1 MTSLLHAKNFCST
14 FCCSCTTKSR
24 RYKEI
29 HSKLEAEAVESQT
42 LASELEQA
50 LAAEKEARRAEA
62 NALKEM
68 YAS

>member
-1 MTSLLHAKNFCST
+1 
-14 FCCSCTTKSR
+14 
-24 RYKEI
+24 
-29 HSKLEAEAVESQT
+29 LEAEAVESQT